1 MLEAWLFRG
10 MIWALSCRSVIRVK
24 QHPPCWRS
32 LNPTMRRARFFGFH
46 LRCTRHTVGATRSVL
61 VPVDHIDLL
70 ACVFAIGLMAFLA
83 LGL

>member
-24 QHPPCWRS
+24 QPPCVGGR
-32 LNPTMRRARFFGFH
+32 LTQRREGLGFRFPPPLYLGTLLE
-46 LRCTRHTVGATRSVL
+46 LRRSVL

-70 ACVFAIGLMAFLA
+70 ACVFAIGLTAFLA

>member
-10 MIWALSCRSVIRVK
+10 MIWALSCRSVITVK
-24 QHPPCWRS
+24 RTVCVGTHLTQRCEGLGFRFPPPRS
-32 LNPTMRRARFFGFH
+32 GTLLE
-46 LRCTRHTVGATRSVL
+46 LRRSVL